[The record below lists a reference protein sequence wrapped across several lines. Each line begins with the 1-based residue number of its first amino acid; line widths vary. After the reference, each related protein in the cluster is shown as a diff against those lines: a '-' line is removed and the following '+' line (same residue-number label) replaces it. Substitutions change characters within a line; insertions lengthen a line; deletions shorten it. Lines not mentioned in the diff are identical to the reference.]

1 MNSQQCWK
9 AKFESALFSRVQ
21 FDEITVWLVLIY
33 GKFIYFI
40 SIFQEY
46 ETSRREA
53 QRYTWEQWKD
63 FKAMMQKY
71 NLANSSGVELI
82 RDEFFEGQCRKI
94 FSKRGNRI
102 LRYGCWTLDTSWVP
116 DDIERYNFQNLLVFG
131 FPEIYQ
137 NLMAFRKLLFSLFP
151 KGKT

>member
-21 FDEITVWLVLIY
+21 SDEITVWLVLIY
-33 GKFIYFI
+33 GKFIYSI

-94 FSKRGNRI
+94 FSKIHVPKIDLAIVPKIATRI
-102 LRYGCWTLDTSWVP
+102 TFKIAPQIFSKNCPKLSLKLSKIVHKSTTWQIRLGWT
-116 DDIERYNFQNLLVFG
+116 
-131 FPEIYQ
+131 
-137 NLMAFRKLLFSLFP
+137 
-151 KGKT
+151 